1 MSTDFRDFLR
11 QQAEKYQAEIAA
23 GKADVE
29 DWRAAVERLF
39 SQMRAWIKDS
49 DPQGFI
55 EIKESS
61 QNITEPGLG
70 RYQVPRLDLYTFRQ
84 WIGIIPKARRTM
96 ATAKPPRK
104 SVPEPA
110 AGRVDIT
117 DEVRRYILYR
127 FREDGQ
133 DMWMIDDL
141 ESMES
146 KPKPFDREAF
156 EKALM
161 SYLQ

>member
-1 MSTDFRDFLR
+1 MSTDFKDFLR
-11 QQAEKYQAEIAA
+11 QQAEKYQTEVTA
-23 GKADVE
+23 GKTDVE

-39 SQMRAWIKDS
+39 AQIRAWLKDS

-55 EIKESS
+55 EIKESL

-70 RYQVPRLDLYTFRQ
+70 RYQVPRLDLSTFRQ

-96 ATAKPPRK
+96 ATATPPRK
-104 SVPEPA
+104 SVPEQA

-133 DMWMIDDL
+133 DEWMIDDL
-141 ESMES
+141 ESE
-146 KPKPFDREAF
+146 PKPFDREAF

-161 SYLQ
+161 SYLR

>member
-11 QQAEKYQAEIAA
+11 QQAEKYQTEIAA

-39 SQMRAWIKDS
+39 AQMHAWIKDS

-55 EIKESS
+55 EIKESL

-96 ATAKPPRK
+96 APAKPPRK
-104 SVPEPA
+104 SVPE
-110 AGRVDIT
+110 
-117 DEVRRYILYR
+117 
-127 FREDGQ
+127 
-133 DMWMIDDL
+133 
-141 ESMES
+141 
-146 KPKPFDREAF
+146 
-156 EKALM
+156 
-161 SYLQ
+161 

>member
-11 QQAEKYQAEIAA
+11 HQAAKYQVEIASA
-23 GKADVE
+23 KDDVE

-39 SQMRAWIKDS
+39 AQMRAWLKDS

-55 EIKESS
+55 EIKEST

-70 RYQVPRLDLYTFRQ
+70 RYQVPRLDLYTFQQ
-84 WIGIIPKARRTM
+84 WIGIIPKARRTVAM
-96 ATAKPPRK
+96 AKPPRK
-104 SVPEPA
+104 SAPERA
-110 AGRVDIT
+110 AGRVDVT
-117 DEVRRYILYR
+117 DEVWRYVLYR

-133 DMWMIDDL
+133 DEWMIDDL
-141 ESMES
+141 ESE
-146 KPKPFDREAF
+146 PKPFDRDAF

-161 SYLQ
+161 SYLL